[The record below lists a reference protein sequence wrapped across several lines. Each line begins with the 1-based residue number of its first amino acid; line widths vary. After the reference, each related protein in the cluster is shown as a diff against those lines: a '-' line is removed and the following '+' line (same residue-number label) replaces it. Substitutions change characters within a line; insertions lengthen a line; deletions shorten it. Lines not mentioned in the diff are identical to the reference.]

1 MKPFLILQLR
11 VIDEA
16 ADQEFEAIMK
26 YGGLERNEVVRI
38 RMEKESFDSI
48 NACDFAGIIVGG
60 GPSNVSDD
68 IDKKPGFQIRF
79 ENELDQLYASI
90 IENDIPFFGTCY
102 GLGSMVKYAGGIVSK
117 EKYSEP
123 VGYTEIHLN
132 DDGREDPLFS
142 GLPDSFIGFC
152 GHKEACQTIPEE
164 AVLLGSSD
172 LSPVQIIR
180 MKHNIYAVQFHCE
193 LDGPGMAKRIVY
205 YKNHGYFDP
214 KESEAMIRRYQNVKT
229 EIPQIVL
236 KRFVDRYSTKKM

>member
-16 ADQEFEAIMK
+16 ADQEFEAILK

-38 RMEKESFDSI
+38 RMEKESFNDL

-60 GPSNVSDD
+60 GPSNVSDEA
-68 IDKKPGFQIRF
+68 DKKPDFQKRF
-79 ENELDQLYASI
+79 ENELEKLYATI
-90 IENDIPFFGTCY
+90 IENDLPFFGTCY
-102 GLGSMVKYAGGIVSK
+102 GLGSMVKYAGGKVSK

-123 VGYTEIHLN
+123 VGYTKIYLN
-132 DDGREDPLFS
+132 DEGRGDPLFT

-152 GHKEACQTIPEE
+152 GHKEACQTIPAG

-172 LSPVQIIR
+172 SSPVQIIR
-180 MKHNIYAVQFHCE
+180 MKQNIYALQFHCE

-214 KESEAMIRRYQNVKT
+214 EESKQMITKYQKVKT
-229 EIPQIVL
+229 EIPHKIL
-236 KRFVDRYSTKKM
+236 KRFVERYCNL